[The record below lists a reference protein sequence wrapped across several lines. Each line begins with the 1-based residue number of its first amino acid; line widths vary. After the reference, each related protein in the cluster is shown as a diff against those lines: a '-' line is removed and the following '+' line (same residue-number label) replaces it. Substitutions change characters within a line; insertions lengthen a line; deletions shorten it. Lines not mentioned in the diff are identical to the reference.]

1 MNFEDDKFDIGVRC
15 KIRSRSSS
23 LQLGRVAFI
32 GPVHYAKGHF
42 VGVVLERKV
51 SDRRFRYLMFFLFIL
66 NTTTGNGKEQWDD
79 QGKGIFSM

>member
-51 SDRRFRYLMFFLFIL
+51 SDRRFRYLMFFLF
-66 NTTTGNGKEQWDD
+66 
-79 QGKGIFSM
+79 